1 MSYLHKHYRRSIKWL
16 VRRSFPLL
24 QRLGIHI
31 TLNHFYYPIPNTSAL
46 SDEIWNRKSELPG
59 INMAEPAQLEL
70 LRQLASEFRSEYD
83 ALPMDSAG
91 EENQFHVRNRSFGR
105 IDAEVLYGMIR
116 HFKPA
121 RMIEIGSGHSTL
133 LAAQA
138 FRKNAGEGRAGELI
152 ACEPYPKE
160 FLRRGFPGL
169 SRLIEKKVQEVPL
182 AEFEALGRNDI
193 LFIDSSHVL
202 KIGSDVQ
209 FEFLEILPRLKP
221 GVLVHFH
228 DIFLP
233 EEYPRQWILEKHKFW
248 TEQYLLQAFLACNQ
262 SFEVLW
268 ASNFM
273 RLAHPGALRE
283 AFARYDPAKVRPGSF
298 WIRRIQ

>member
-1 MSYLHKHYRRSIKWL
+1 MSFFRKHYRRTVKSL

-31 TLNHFYYPIPNTSAL
+31 TLNHFYYPIPDTRTL
-46 SDEIWNRKSELPG
+46 TDQTWNRRSILPG
-59 INMAEPAQLEL
+59 IDMAAPAQLEL
-70 LRQLASEFRSEYD
+70 LRQFANRFRAEYD
-83 ALPMDSAG
+83 ALPLEPSG
-91 EENQFHVRNRSFGR
+91 EENSYHLRNKSFGS
-105 IDAEVLYGMIR
+105 IDGEVLYCMIR

-138 FRKNAGEGRAGELI
+138 FVKNASEGHGGELV

-221 GVLVHFH
+221 GVLVQFH

-233 EEYPRQWILEKHKFW
+233 EEYPRPWVMEKQRFW

-273 RLAHPGALRE
+273 RLTHPDALRQ
-283 AFARYDPAKVRPGSF
+283 AFTRYDPAKRRPGSF
-298 WIRRIQ
+298 WIRRVK

>member
-1 MSYLHKHYRRSIKWL
+1 
-16 VRRSFPLL
+16 
-24 QRLGIHI
+24 
-31 TLNHFYYPIPNTSAL
+31 
-46 SDEIWNRKSELPG
+46 
-59 INMAEPAQLEL
+59 MAT
-70 LRQLASEFRSEYD
+70 
-83 ALPMDSAG
+83 
-91 EENQFHVRNRSFGR
+91 GR
-105 IDAEVLYGMIR
+105 G
-116 HFKPA
+116 PA
-121 RMIEIGSGHSTL
+121 RRARVGFTLIEMLAVIVILSILAYILVVNVGGAKETMQRELTRKHLIEIGSGHSTL

-138 FRKNAGEGRAGELI
+138 FQKIAQEGRAGELI

-169 SRLIEKKVQEVPL
+169 SRLIEKKVQDVPL

-273 RLAHPGALRE
+273 RLMHPEALRQ
-283 AFARYDPAKVRPGSF
+283 AFTRYDPAKVRPGSC